1 MAKKVYLNNA
11 LASSML
17 PDGVGLYPPC
27 TISAKEVM
35 GELKDG
41 FIHGGNPAH
50 ANTWHAAARL
60 IGIPEVG
67 EPKGGRLVL
76 GDEDAL
82 IVVEVMGLPRETRE
96 FSDEEIARATFKFR
110 FFLAFVER

>member
-1 MAKKVYLNNA
+1 MAKVYLNNA

-27 TISAKEVM
+27 TMSAQEVM
-35 GELKDG
+35 NELNYG
-41 FIHGGNPAH
+41 FVHAGNPAH

-67 EPKGGRLVL
+67 EPKGGRVVL
-76 GDEDAL
+76 GHEDIL
-82 IVVEVMGLPRETRE
+82 IVVEVDGLPRETRE
-96 FSDEEIARATFKFR
+96 FSDEEIAQATFKFR
-110 FFLAFVER
+110 YFSAFIEG